1 MKVGDVDTNGVDRES
16 RDDEGASLTGASNGK
31 GGKRGYDTLGGS
43 GGGGGGGPR
52 PPNWFWA
59 GLLVLGLVAVIILAT
74 SSSSDTCPVEE
85 PEPDYVHF
93 QQMFTDPDW
102 EGAMRPEAI
111 KQNLDDLT
119 FRPHVAGT
127 PDDLRTAEYVRDRVR
142 EMGWDAD
149 LVEYEVLLMYPK
161 TDDPAGPYAELSAT
175 FPNGRTFTAA
185 LEERVYPEDPLSAS
199 GTLPFPTFNGYSP
212 STPEEGLTAP
222 VVYAN
227 YGTREDF
234 ETVAAAGVDVRGCIC
249 IVRYGANF
257 RGSKTENA
265 NNAGCIGVLIYSD
278 PRDYAKEGVE
288 PENTFPNTRY
298 LPETGVQ
305 RGSLFAAAGDPL
317 TPGWAATSDALRL
330 DPEDP
335 EQYIDEGECPNPGG
349 CTVWGTERLLPS
361 IPTHPISYGDA
372 GPILSNLGGVLVPPQ
387 DAGSIPGVTYRYGIP
402 EGAGAVTATL
412 KIRANFVRTPIWNVV
427 TVIPG
432 AIDPEHVRTSNLTRH
447 SARSFSRS
455 PLPNSTVRYCS
466 TCVLC
471 PCIVLD
477 GVGCDPGQPSRCVG
491 CGCSRPVLWHC
502 GCPRDGAGACDAARR
517 RLETAPHHRVVL
529 LGCGGVHAAGIDR
542 MGGAARPPATQPGGQ
557 LHQS

>member
-1 MKVGDVDTNGVDRES
+1 MKVDEVDTNGVDRES
-16 RDDEGASLTGASNGK
+16 QSADESEALTGNSI
-31 GGKRGYDTLGGS
+31 GGGGNARRGYDTLGGS
-43 GGGGGGGPR
+43 ATAPVIH
-52 PPNWFWA
+52 PPKWFWA
-59 GLLVLGLVAVIILAT
+59 GLLVLGFVLVLVLAT
-74 SSSSDTCPVEE
+74 SSSSPDTCPME
-85 PEPDYVHF
+85 PPPPDYTYY
-93 QQMFTDPDW
+93 QQLFTDTEW

-119 FRPHVAGT
+119 VRPHVAGT
-127 PDDLRTAEYVRDRVR
+127 PDDLRTAEYVRDRMR
-142 EMGWDAD
+142 EYGWDAD
-149 LVEYEVLLMYPK
+149 LVQYDVLLMYPK
-161 TDDPAGPYAELSAT
+161 TNDPAGPYAELSAT
-175 FPNGRTFTAA
+175 FPNGRSFRASLT
-185 LEERVYPEDPLSAS
+185 ERVYPEDPLSQS

-212 STPEEGLTAP
+212 STPEEGLTAA

-234 ETVAAAGVDVRGCIC
+234 ETVAQAGVDVTGCIC

-330 DPEDP
+330 DPDDP

-349 CTVWGTERLLPS
+349 CTVWGTERLLPA

-372 GPILSNLGGVLVPPQ
+372 RPILSNLGGVLVPPQ
-387 DAGSIPGVTYRYGIP
+387 YAGAIPGVTYHYGVP
-402 EGAGAVTATL
+402 EGVGAVVATL
-412 KIRANFVRTPIWNVV
+412 KIRANFTRNPIWNVI

-432 AIDPEHVRTSNLTRH
+432 AIDPEHV
-447 SARSFSRS
+447 
-455 PLPNSTVRYCS
+455 V
-466 TCVLC
+466 VL
-471 PCIVLD
+471 
-477 GVGCDPGQPSRCVG
+477 GN
-491 CGCSRPVLWHC
+491 H
-502 GCPRDGAGACDAARR
+502 RDAWVAGAVDPSSGTAAV
-517 RLETAPHHRVVL
+517 LETGRALAMLRD
-529 LGCGGVHAAGIDR
+529 AGW
-542 MGGAARPPATQPGGQ
+542 RPRRTIVWCSWDAE
-557 LHQS
+557 